1 MILQPELLVDVKTV
15 IANLL
20 KGTGH
25 LWFLPMIFAN
35 FCLLKIFQPAIDK
48 YPITSFI
55 CSLALYFGCSVLN
68 VAFLNVVFH
77 YLPFIILGYLLYGKT
92 NIIEKYSFLLLF
104 LWFCVFIVYLFDIN
118 RIVSIPLI
126 GTFASFL
133 AGIALLGVTLKISR
147 KYTPIKF
154 INKLNDECYG
164 AYIFQQIII
173 MLILYLRHYTCIVVH
188 IFFHG

>member
-1 MILQPELLVDVKTV
+1 
-15 IANLL
+15 
-20 KGTGH
+20 
-25 LWFLPMIFAN
+25 MIFAN

-126 GTFASFL
+126 GTFASSGGNCL
-133 AGIALLGVTLKISR
+133 AWGNIKDLEKIYS
-147 KYTPIKF
+147 
-154 INKLNDECYG
+154 D
-164 AYIFQQIII
+164 
-173 MLILYLRHYTCIVVH
+173 
-188 IFFHG
+188 

>member
-1 MILQPELLVDVKTV
+1 MLVDVKTV

-104 LWFCVFIVYLFDIN
+104 LWFCVFIVYLFDIILKKGFN
-118 RIVSIPLI
+118 MRRFIVDVIDDKVEITSEIVKHAKVILI
-126 GTFASFL
+126 KN
-133 AGIALLGVTLKISR
+133 LK
-147 KYTPIKF
+147 KQTEY
-154 INKLNDECYG
+154 
-164 AYIFQQIII
+164 
-173 MLILYLRHYTCIVVH
+173 
-188 IFFHG
+188 